1 MILNQ
6 INTNEFYYHT
16 KSGLIEIGGEES
28 LLSPYGS
35 VREYGLARTMCR
47 LSFATL
53 PPEIRLCIAERLDR
67 DDLLRLGGVNKNHC
81 ELLRPKIVG
90 YRLLCALTR
99 RNETLAIEILQNN
112 LQIDLKVRCRK
123 HMSAIHIA
131 SSNGFKDILRF
142 LLVDRGHKYLLEAHD
157 IHRNTPLIYAARYS
171 DDETISFLI
180 EQGADVNAQNV
191 YGETG
196 LHLASSR
203 GKEVAVNRFL
213 EANAAVSV
221 ANAAGMTP
229 LWYATTRQYVAIAK
243 RLMVAG
249 ATIPSRN
256 SGGDT
261 ELHLA
266 ARFDTGWTP
275 LIWAAWNGNAELAWI
290 LILNGADV
298 VATDK
303 DGSSA
308 LDFAIRAGHT
318 EVSDLLR
325 GQIGG

>member
-1 MILNQ
+1 M
-6 INTNEFYYHT
+6 
-16 KSGLIEIGGEES
+16 
-28 LLSPYGS
+28 
-35 VREYGLARTMCR
+35 AC

-53 PPEIRLCIAERLDR
+53 PPEIRVCIAEQLDQ
-67 DDLLRLGGVNKNHC
+67 DDLLRLGCVNKNNF
-81 ELLRPKIVG
+81 ELLRPQIAG
-90 YRLLCALTR
+90 YRFLCALTQ
-99 RNETLAIEILQNN
+99 RNKTLAMKILQDN
-112 LQIDLKVRCRK
+112 LQIDLKVCCRK
-123 HMSAIHIA
+123 RMSAIHVA
-131 SSNGFKDILRF
+131 SLNGFKDILRI

-157 IHRNTPLIYAARYS
+157 DDKNTPLIYASRYS

-180 EQGADVNAQNV
+180 QQGTNVNARNNL
-191 YGETG
+191 GETA

-203 GKEVAVNRFL
+203 GKEMAVNRLL
-213 EANAAVSV
+213 EANATVSL

-243 RLMVAG
+243 RLMLAG
-249 ATIPSRN
+249 AIVPSRN

-266 ARFDTGWTP
+266 ARFDSLELAKLFLDRGANPSAFDIAGWTP
-275 LIWAAWNGNAELAWI
+275 LIWSAWNGNIELTSV

-318 EVSDLLR
+318 EVSGLLR
-325 GQIGG
+325 SHIGG

>member
-1 MILNQ
+1 MWFLSKLVY
-6 INTNEFYYHT
+6 TLF
-16 KSGLIEIGGEES
+16 GLSCGS
-28 LLSPYGS
+28 RAMARLL
-35 VREYGLARTMCR
+35 
-47 LSFATL
+47 FATL
-53 PPEIRLCIAERLDR
+53 PPEIRVCIAERLDR
-67 DDLLRLGGVNKNHC
+67 DDVFRLGGVNKNHF

-90 YRLLCALTR
+90 YRLLCALTQ
-99 RNETLAIEILQNN
+99 RNETLAIGILQDN

-123 HMSAIHIA
+123 HMSASHIA
-131 SSNGFKDILRF
+131 SSNGFKDILRL
-142 LLVDRGHKYLLEAHD
+142 LLVDRGHKYLLDARD

-203 GKEVAVNRFL
+203 GKELAVNRLL

-221 ANAAGMTP
+221 ANAAGMTA

-266 ARFDTGWTP
+266 ARFNSFELAKLFLDKGANPSAFDIAGWTP
-275 LIWAAWNGNAELAWI
+275 LIWAAWNGNAELAWT
-290 LILNGADV
+290 LILNGANV

-325 GQIGG
+325 GQMGG